1 MSKNNPLYPLRGS
14 RRKIPDTVEL
24 RQLTL
29 VEAKALGSY
38 YGPLYILDKNGNAA
52 NIRRGS
58 SVKRWKR
65 DPDRIE
71 VTFKYGMYE
80 SFRFGTMDILREIL
94 VPVGVGI

>member
-1 MSKNNPLYPLRGS
+1 MSRNNPSYPLRGS
-14 RRKIPDTVEL
+14 RKKVADRIEL
-24 RQLTL
+24 RQITL
-29 VEAKALGSY
+29 DEAKALGSY
-38 YGPLYILDKNGNAA
+38 YGSLYILDKNGNAA

-71 VTFKYGMYE
+71 ITFKFGMYE